1 MNIPKKVKVTYFYDA
16 LCGWCF
22 GMTPSL
28 SKLYQKHQQ
37 NVEFEVISGGL
48 FLDERAGKVN
58 DVAPHIKKG
67 AYKLV
72 EERTGVK
79 FGKEFLSDLLGKGD
93 NTLDS
98 LLPAIA
104 LCIVKESFPERTME
118 FATSLTRAVYA
129 DGIDSIDIN
138 AYTQYAIKIGFEE
151 SIFQEKIR
159 DKRYESMAQQD
170 FLAYQR
176 SGVRGFPTLVIESEK
191 GASILAQGQSN
202 FSELDK
208 KLSSYLA

>member
-1 MNIPKKVKVTYFYDA
+1 MNIPKKIKVTYFYDA

-22 GMTPSL
+22 GMYPSL
-28 SKLYQKHQQ
+28 SKLYQKHQHS
-37 NVEFEVISGGL
+37 VDFEVISGGL
-48 FLDERAGKVN
+48 FLNGSAGKVN

-72 EERTGVK
+72 EERTNVK
-79 FGKEFLSDLLGKGD
+79 FGEEFLSDLFGKGG

-104 LCIVKESFPERTME
+104 LCIVKESYPERAME
-118 FATSLTRAVYA
+118 FSTSLTRAVYA
-129 DGIDSIDIN
+129 DGINSIDIN
-138 AYTQYAIKIGFEE
+138 AYTKYAVKIGFDEN
-151 SIFQEKIR
+151 IFQEKMR
-159 DKRYESMAQQD
+159 DKHYESMAHQD
-170 FLAYQR
+170 FLAYKR

-202 FSELDK
+202 FSEMDK
-208 KLSSYLA
+208 KLSKYLV